1 MSKSLEAIF
10 AAERALRAAEA
21 ELLTGDPEAVATE
34 LRGAVNAA
42 LTVADAEERALRL
55 ERLAD
60 LCAQV
65 PGGRLVDALI
75 AILNVEEPQVR
86 GAAAECLEAVAY
98 DYYGEVARAA
108 ETALEEPLRGP
119 AMSELPYLFAEIGEP
134 SAIPLLRGF
143 LAHPDAPVV
152 AAAVEAS
159 TVLGDPALMPQ
170 LEALTGDLRD
180 VTVADFEEET
190 SATVGEL
197 AREALSLLEA

>member
-1 MSKSLEAIF
+1 MSDPLEAIF

-21 ELLTGDPEAVATE
+21 KLLGGDPDVVASQLRAATE
-34 LRGAVNAA
+34 AA
-42 LTVADAEERALRL
+42 LGEGDPDERSLRL

-65 PGGRLVDALI
+65 PGGRLVETLI
-75 AILNVEEPQVR
+75 AILNVEDPQVR

-108 ETALEEPLRGP
+108 EKALEAPLRGP

-134 SAIPLLRGF
+134 SAIPLLKGF
-143 LAHPDAPVV
+143 LAHPDATVV

-159 TVLGDPALMPQ
+159 TVLGEPALAPV
-170 LEALTGDLRD
+170 LEALTGDTRD

-190 SATVGEL
+190 SATLGEL
-197 AREALSLLEA
+197 AREALSLLGE